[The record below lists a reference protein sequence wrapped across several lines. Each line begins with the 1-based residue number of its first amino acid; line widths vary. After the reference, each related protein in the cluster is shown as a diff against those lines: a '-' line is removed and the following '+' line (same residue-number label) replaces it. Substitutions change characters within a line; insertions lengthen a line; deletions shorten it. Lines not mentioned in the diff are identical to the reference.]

1 MSHAPRLFRCTLSL
15 ACGLALVS
23 GLRAAEEKIE
33 FPATSQ
39 LSTIQQRVALTD
51 IDVSYSR
58 PNKSERE
65 IFGGLVPY
73 GQVWRTGANA
83 TTTIKLSNG
92 IKFGDKAVPAGE
104 YGVFT
109 LPGAT
114 EWTVML
120 SKDTKASSAEYK
132 QENDVARVTVKP
144 AALPT
149 SVETFTIGFSDVK
162 GANANLHLDWDKTRV
177 VVPITTDDFA
187 KLGQQLDASAKG
199 GTPLA
204 DREAYSAAVF
214 YLENGKDM
222 KQAEKWI
229 DQALTKNA
237 DAYFMHMRR
246 AQIQEKLGNKKEATA
261 SAEKVI
267 EILKKDKAPDQAV
280 MRNAQAIIDSS
291 K

>member
-1 MSHAPRLFRCTLSL
+1 MSRLFHVTLSL
-15 ACGLALVS
+15 ACALALVS

-39 LSTIQQRVALTD
+39 RGMVKQRVALTD
-51 IDVSYSR
+51 IEVDYSR
-58 PNKSERE
+58 PNKNDRE
-65 IFGGLVPY
+65 IFGDLVPY

-83 TTTIKLSNG
+83 TTTIKLSGG

-109 LPGAT
+109 MPGAD
-114 EWTVML
+114 EWTIML
-120 SKDTKASSAEYK
+120 SKDAKATAAEYK

-144 AALPT
+144 AALPMV
-149 SVETFTIGFSDVK
+149 VETFTIGFSEVK
-162 GANANLHLDWDKTRV
+162 GATANLHLDWDKTRV
-177 VVPITTDDFA
+177 TVPITTDDFE
-187 KLGQQLDASAKG
+187 KLSQQLEASAKSS
-199 GTPLA
+199 TVLEP
-204 DREAYSAAVF
+204 RMAYSAAVF
-214 YLENGKDM
+214 YLENGKDL

-229 DQALTKNA
+229 DQAVAKEP

-246 AQIQEKLGNKKEATA
+246 AQIEQKLGNKKEAAA
-261 SAEKVI
+261 SAEKVL

-280 MRNAQAIIDSS
+280 MRNAQAIIDDS

>member
-1 MSHAPRLFRCTLSL
+1 MSHAPRLFRFTLSL
-15 ACGLALVS
+15 ACVLALVS

-39 LSTIQQRVALTD
+39 RGLVKQRVALTD
-51 IDVSYSR
+51 IEVDYSR
-58 PNKSERE
+58 PNKSDRE
-65 IFGGLVPY
+65 IYGGLVPY

-83 TTTIKLSNG
+83 TTTIKLSGG
-92 IKFGDKAVPAGE
+92 IKLCDKAVPAGE

-109 LPGAT
+109 MPGAD
-114 EWTVML
+114 EWTIML
-120 SKDTKASSAEYK
+120 SKDTKASAAEYK

-144 AALPT
+144 TALPMA
-149 SVETFTIGFSDVK
+149 VETFTIGFSDVK
-162 GANANLHLDWDKTRV
+162 GATANLHLDWDKTRV
-177 VVPITTDDFA
+177 VVPITTDDFE
-187 KLGQQLDASAKG
+187 KLSQQLEASAKG
-199 GTPLA
+199 GTPLEA
-204 DREAYSAAVF
+204 RETYSAAVF
-214 YLENGKDM
+214 YLENDKDM

-229 DQALTKNA
+229 DQAIAKNP

-246 AQIQEKLGNKKEATA
+246 AQIEQKLGNKKEATA
-261 SAEKVI
+261 SAEKVL